1 MAVKK
6 ISELPTAGVGDI
18 TPDDVLILNDG
29 SATKKTLLAD
39 LLQGTEEFDA
49 NFNNLVVNG
58 DLTVQGTTTTVNTEE
73 VTLADNQIVLNS
85 DYSGSTPSEDAGI
98 VVNRDQAG
106 NKSLLWDEADD
117 KWSIG
122 TETFQANIFE
132 GDLIGSVF
140 SDDRTMLVDGLNS
153 KVTGPVD
160 TESVTNSEGNLS
172 VTADNYLTIDSVN
185 NGQIEIGRFSG
196 IGNVIIGND
205 SNQTDVSIDGN
216 VIIKSSTTFDFNGAS
231 ITGTN
236 FARSGTGDNVSF
248 SSVVSSLTGN
258 VISIS
263 NGAVLVDA
271 TNNKVFLENNTTD
284 DLPEGTLN
292 RYFSDSLVDDHL
304 SGGTGVSYD
313 AGIIS
318 IGQSV
323 GTDDNVTFNQVTSD
337 LYGSVYTDDNTEM
350 INATDATVN
359 LGNNSTDDLSEGT
372 SNLYYANSLVE
383 NYLNGGTGVSF
394 SNGEIS
400 IGQSVGTDD
409 NVAFNNVTVNGNFTV
424 SGTTTTVNTETILVA
439 DNTILLNSDYT
450 GDSPSENSG
459 IEVSRGTQPNKTLV
473 WDETNDYWTVG
484 VESFVAATFEGNLTG
499 DVTGTVS
506 DISNHTTDDLSEGST
521 NLYYA
526 DSLTRAALS
535 ADGDLVYNQS
545 TGEFSFEERTDSEV
559 RLLFSA
565 LGDLTYDFNTGQFS
579 YSISNNT
586 TDDLPEGTDNLYYAD
601 SLVDSHLSGGTGVSY
616 STGTISIGQ
625 AVGVADDVVFN
636 TVSSDVISTADS
648 TVLVDAANNTLY
660 FGGNTTDDL
669 TEGTTNL
676 YYSNTLVDSHLSG
689 GTGVSYDTGSI
700 SIGQAVNIDSDVNF
714 NTVSS
719 NGIVSTSISSTD
731 FTTTNISADVINS
744 AIAIVGDLS
753 GSVFADD
760 STPLVDGVNGTLPY
774 TPSVESVWQ
783 SPTPETV
790 SEALDRLAAAV
801 AALGENA

>member
-6 ISELPTAGVGDI
+6 ISELPTAGAGDI

-29 SATKKTLLAD
+29 STTKKTLLAD

-122 TETFQANIFE
+122 TETFRANIFE

-140 SDDRTMLVDGLNS
+140 SDDSTMLVDGLNS

-172 VTADNYLTIDSVN
+172 VTADNYVTIDSVN

-205 SNQTDVSIDGN
+205 ANQTDVSIDGN

-248 SSVVSSLTGN
+248 ASVVSSLTGN
-258 VISIS
+258 VVSIS
-263 NGAVLVDA
+263 NGAVLLDA
-271 TNNKVFLENNTTD
+271 TNNTVFLENNTTD

-313 AGIIS
+313 AGDIS
-318 IGQSV
+318 IGQPV
-323 GTDDNVTFNQVTSD
+323 NTTDDVTFNNITSTKVTSD
-337 LYGSVYTDDNTEM
+337 LYGSVYADDDIEM

-394 SNGEIS
+394 SGGEIS
-400 IGQSVGTDD
+400 IGQAVGTGD
-409 NVAFNNVTVNGNFTV
+409 NVAFNDVTVNGNFTV
-424 SGTTTTVNTETILVA
+424 SGTTTTVNTETINLA

-450 GDSPSENSG
+450 GDTPSEDSG
-459 IEVSRGTQPNKTLV
+459 IEVNRGTQSNKTLV

-484 VESFVAATFEGNLTG
+484 AETFVAGTVQAN
-499 DVTGTVS
+499 VSGTVS
-506 DISNHTTDDLSEGST
+506 DISNHTTDDLSEGSSNLYFSESRARAT
-521 NLYYA
+521 FSASGDLTYNASTGNFDFEERTAEEVRSLLTPVGDITLDINTGALEVITYKSTDFDSDFSGKSTDDLTEGTSNLYYA
-526 DSLTRAALS
+526 D
-535 ADGDLVYNQS
+535 G
-545 TGEFSFEERTDSEV
+545 
-559 RLLFSA
+559 
-565 LGDLTYDFNTGQFS
+565 
-579 YSISNNT
+579 
-586 TDDLPEGTDNLYYAD
+586 
-601 SLVDSHLSGGTGVSY
+601 LVDSHLSGGTGVTY
-616 STGTISIGQ
+616 SAGTIAIGQ
-625 AVGVADDVVFN
+625 SVG
-636 TVSSDVISTADS
+636 
-648 TVLVDAANNTLY
+648 
-660 FGGNTTDDL
+660 TTDDVEFTSVTASAFTGDVL
-669 TEGTTNL
+669 
-676 YYSNTLVDSHLSG
+676 SAADVTLVDS
-689 GTGVSYDTGSI
+689 
-700 SIGQAVNIDSDVNF
+700 VNGNLPYSA
-714 NTVSS
+714 
-719 NGIVSTSISSTD
+719 
-731 FTTTNISADVINS
+731 TTTSDWA
-744 AIAIVGDLS
+744 
-753 GSVFADD
+753 
-760 STPLVDGVNGTLPY
+760 TPA
-774 TPSVESVWQ
+774 
-783 SPTPETV
+783 PETV

-801 AALGENA
+801 TALGGSA